1 MKTRTIELP
10 AELESLTAAAQFT
23 DDVIREVLGDSPPAH
38 LGYNISLA
46 VSEALT
52 NAIRHCGCGKIVGLE
67 FSWDQQQVAI
77 TVTDQGEALHMADIS
92 EPDFKS
98 GAEGGYGLYIMQQLM
113 DDIRVE
119 NFSGGKRLLMIKHL
133 NQGSG

>member
-1 MKTRTIELP
+1 MKSRNIELP
-10 AELESLTAAAQFT
+10 AELESLSAAAQFT
-23 DDVIREVLGDSPPAH
+23 EDVIREILGDSPPAK

-52 NAIRHCGCGKIVGLE
+52 NAIRHCGCGKVVGLE
-67 FSWDQQQVAI
+67 FSWDQQQVVI
-77 TVTDQGEALHMADIS
+77 TVTDHGEALHIEEIP
-92 EPDFKS
+92 EPDFQC

-119 NFSGGKRLLMIKHL
+119 NFPGGKRLMMIKHL
-133 NQGSG
+133 NQGNG